1 MRGPNIR
8 PLPRQI
14 CADSPAILAEV
25 LRDGVNMA
33 LWQRRLS
40 PPVERFAAVL
50 ALGEPLA
57 ASLVL
62 ELDRPEAEPDLS
74 RLVEGDVDTEG
85 RAEFIADVAW
95 LVSAYACLID
105 ARRVGLRL
113 RSLETAMCPRFHVDR
128 VPLRLVTT
136 YCGIGSQWLREGTM
150 ARARL
155 GDPSAEPSD
164 SQQIEVGA
172 VALFKGEKWLGN
184 EGAGIIHRSPRPA
197 RGERRLL
204 LTLDWLA

>member
-1 MRGPNIR
+1 MRGATIQR
-8 PLPRQI
+8 RSRQVR
-14 CADSPAILAEV
+14 ADSPAVLADV
-25 LRDGVNMA
+25 LEDGVNMA
-33 LWQRRLS
+33 LWQRRL
-40 PPVERFAAVL
+40 PRPVERFAALLARGAPL
-50 ALGEPLA
+50 AL
-57 ASLVL
+57 SLVL
-62 ELDRPEAEPDLS
+62 ELDHPEAEPDLS
-74 RLVEGDVDTEG
+74 RLAEEHVGAEG

-95 LVSAYACLID
+95 LVSAFACLVD

-136 YCGIGSQWLREGTM
+136 YYGAGSQWLLEGAM

-155 GDPSAEPSD
+155 GDASAEPGD
-164 SQQIEVGA
+164 VLQIEAGA

-184 EGAGIIHRSPRPA
+184 EGAGIIHRSPRPES
-197 RGERRLL
+197 GKSRLL

>member
-1 MRGPNIR
+1 MGGPNIR
-8 PLPRQI
+8 SLPYQV
-14 CADSPAILAEV
+14 CADSPAVLAEV
-25 LRDGVNMA
+25 LKDGVNLA

-40 PPVERFAAVL
+40 PPVECFAAVL

-62 ELDRPEAEPDLS
+62 ELDRPEAELDLS
-74 RLVEGDVDTEG
+74 RLVEGYVDTEG
-85 RAEFIADVAW
+85 RVEFIADIAW
-95 LVSAYACLID
+95 LVSAYACLVD

-136 YCGIGSQWLREGTM
+136 YCGIGSQWLREDAM
-150 ARARL
+150 ARAYL
-155 GDPSAEPSD
+155 GNASAEPSD
-164 SQQIEVGA
+164 AQQIETGA

-197 RGERRLL
+197 PGEPRLL